1 MAQSKTPSAK
11 TPDKSPALPSAA
23 AAGMPLFYRQ
33 ITALDASRCVG
44 KSLKTSVGFDFARNT
59 NVVMLNAAEFEQAA
73 RIYPIVFASAPNPAA
88 LAILGLRDG
97 ENLFVDAN
105 GEWKPNTYIPAYVR
119 RYPFIFH
126 RSEDGQ
132 QYTLCIDEASGAL
145 EDGTERP
152 LFVDD
157 APSDIAKG
165 ALEFCAAYQRDN
177 ELTREFVKEL
187 AKNQLLVPNQAQVTL
202 PGGENLAL
210 AGFELI
216 DRAKFDALPSFV
228 LTDWRKRG
236 WLGLAY
242 AHFIS
247 LACFGDLIERAGKK
261 QVLM

>member
-1 MAQSKTPSAK
+1 MPQSKNPPKDREIVPEA
-11 TPDKSPALPSAA
+11 PADQT
-23 AAGMPLFYRQ
+23 PLFYRQ
-33 ITALDASRCVG
+33 IAALDAGRCAG
-44 KSLKTSVGFDFARNT
+44 KSLKTTIGFDFARNT

-73 RIYPIVFASAPNPAA
+73 RTYPIVFASTPNPAA
-88 LAILGLRDG
+88 LAILGLRQA
-97 ENLFVDAN
+97 ENLFVDAD
-105 GEWKPNTYIPAYVR
+105 GAWRPSTYIPAYVR

-126 RSEDGQ
+126 RSADGQ
-132 QYTLCIDEASGAL
+132 QFTLCIDEAAGAL
-145 EDGTERP
+145 EDGSERP

-157 APSDIAKG
+157 GPSEIAKG

-177 ELTREFVKEL
+177 EATREFVKEL

-228 LTDWRKRG
+228 LTDWRRRG

-247 LACFGDLIERAGKK
+247 LGSFADLVERAGKR

>member
-1 MAQSKTPSAK
+1 MAKTPSVR
-11 TPDKSPALPSAA
+11 TPEAPLAA
-23 AAGMPLFYRQ
+23 DQMPLFYRQ
-33 ITALDASRCVG
+33 IATLDAARCAG
-44 KSLKTSVGFDFARNT
+44 KSLKMSIGFEFARNT
-59 NVVMLNAAEFEQAA
+59 NVVMLNGAEFEQAA
-73 RIYPIVFASAPNPAA
+73 RAYPIVFASAPNPAA
-88 LAILGLRDG
+88 LAILGVRQA

-105 GEWKPNTYIPAYVR
+105 GDWRQNTYIPAYVR

-132 QYTLCIDEASGAL
+132 QYTLCIDEAAGAL

-152 LFVDD
+152 LFFDD
-157 APSDIAKG
+157 APSEIAKG

-177 ELTREFVKEL
+177 EATREFVREL
-187 AKNQLLVPNQAQVTL
+187 AKQQLLVPNQAQITL
-202 PGGENLAL
+202 PGGESLAL

-247 LACFGDLIERAGKK
+247 LGSFADLIERAGKK

>member
-1 MAQSKTPSAK
+1 MARTPSAK
-11 TPDKSPALPSAA
+11 TPAPPTPPDQ
-23 AAGMPLFYRQ
+23 MPLFYRQ
-33 ITALDASRCVG
+33 IAALDAARYAG
-44 KSLKTSVGFDFARNT
+44 KSLKTSIGFDFARNT

-73 RIYPIVFASAPNPAA
+73 RIYPIVFASTPNPAA
-88 LAILGLRDG
+88 LAILGLRQA
-97 ENLFVDAN
+97 ENLFVDPEGN
-105 GEWKPNTYIPAYVR
+105 WRPNTYIPAYVR

-126 RSEDGQ
+126 RSDDGQ
-132 QYTLCIDEASGAL
+132 QYTLCIDEAAGAL

-152 LFVDD
+152 LFVENT
-157 APSDIAKG
+157 PSDITKG

-177 ELTREFVKEL
+177 EATREFVTEL
-187 AKNQLLVPNQAQVTL
+187 AKNQILVPNQAQITL
-202 PGGENLAL
+202 PGGENLSL